1 MKTFTSLMVG
11 SFLLTGLAAHADNKW
26 NDANNPKN
34 FEPDY
39 VYSYHVLPGAGSVE
53 ASGRGWADSYWPA
66 TYGYIL
72 NRWQQHTPAFKFKDY
87 TLPNQAD
94 VLTMSQSDLNL
105 LSPAEKFDILR
116 GRYDLPL
123 ATDFKS
129 GNPLKSDWWKGYC
142 NGWVV
147 ASLNFTEPK
156 AILYTSPVT
165 GQTIPLA
172 SSDVKALLAYY
183 YAVVDRSN
191 AEYVGSACRGGRR
204 LLSVFNGACADVNAA
219 AFHVVV
225 ANELGL
231 RKHGLTMD
239 RDPGP
244 QTWNQPYTG
253 FESHTVSETTELTAG
268 HTDGTVKEV
277 NVSTTMT
284 YVDELY
290 NTTDETLED
299 DDHVAPSVNALG
311 PTHQPLRTH
320 TYLYTLELDK
330 NDQIIGGF
338 WADKYD
344 HPDLIWRQ
352 DIDPKSIG
360 TDPNGV
366 SNGFEMLKDIVA
378 KATAQ

>member
-1 MKTFTSLMVG
+1 MKSLVTLLVG
-11 SFLLTGLAAHADNKW
+11 SALFTGMAAHADNKW
-26 NDANNPKN
+26 NSANDPKN
-34 FEPDY
+34 FEKDY
-39 VYSYHVLPGAGSVE
+39 VYSYHVLPEAGSIE
-53 ASGRGWADSYWPA
+53 ASGKGWADSYWPA

-87 TLPNQAD
+87 TLPNQAE
-94 VLTMSQSDLNL
+94 VSSMNQADLNL

-116 GRYDLPL
+116 GEYDLPIAKDL
-123 ATDFKS
+123 KKGDPS
-129 GNPLKSDWWKGYC
+129 KSDWWKGLC
-142 NGWVV
+142 NGWTVS
-147 ASLNFTEPK
+147 SLNFAEPK
-156 AILYTSPVT
+156 AIVYTSPVT
-165 GQTIPLA
+165 GQTVPLA

-183 YAVVDRSN
+183 YGTVDRSN

-204 LLSVFNGACADVNAA
+204 LLSAFNGACKDVNAG

-225 ANELGL
+225 ANELGM
-231 RKHGLTMD
+231 RKHGLAMD

-253 FESHTVSETTELTAG
+253 FESHTVSETTALSPG
-268 HTDGTVKEV
+268 HSDGTVKEV
-277 NVSTTMT
+277 SVSTTMT

-290 NTTDETLED
+290 NTTDEKLED

-311 PTHQPLRTH
+311 PKGQPLRTH

-330 NDQIIGGF
+330 NDQIIGGK
-338 WADKYD
+338 WADEDD

-352 DIDPKSIG
+352 DIDPSTLG
-360 TDPNGV
+360 TDPNGA
-366 SNGFEMLKDIVA
+366 SNGFEVLKDIVA